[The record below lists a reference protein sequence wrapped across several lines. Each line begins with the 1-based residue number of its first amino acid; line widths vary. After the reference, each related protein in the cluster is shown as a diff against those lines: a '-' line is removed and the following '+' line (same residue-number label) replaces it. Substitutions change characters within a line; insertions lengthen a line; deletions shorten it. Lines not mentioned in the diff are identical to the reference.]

1 MICIICFYE
10 VPSYVWRCKN
20 ETYLKIE
27 KYLSENILKFGFDP
41 IFSEIAIFY
50 LTHPYPVS
58 FLRIKSSKEKTKKE
72 RKFDLHTIT
81 PFINT
86 TFVVKVYMKEQ
97 ERNTNQNTY
106 INYYRSRKK
115 YLHTCLSLY
124 LWDRVCCQIR
134 KSFHGYL
141 VTTLT
146 CRRGN
151 FIDFILHK

>member
-1 MICIICFYE
+1 M
-10 VPSYVWRCKN
+10 
-20 ETYLKIE
+20 
-27 KYLSENILKFGFDP
+27 KYLLKLKNIYSRKHFEFWINS

-50 LTHPYPVS
+50 LTNPHPVS
-58 FLRIKSSKEKTKKE
+58 SIRTKSSKEKTKKE

-141 VTTLT
+141 VTSLT

>member
-1 MICIICFYE
+1 MKC
-10 VPSYVWRCKN
+10 
-20 ETYLKIE
+20 
-27 KYLSENILKFGFDP
+27 ILKFKNISLRKYFEVRINP

-50 LTHPYPVS
+50 LTHTYPVS

-141 VTTLT
+141 VTSLT
-146 CRRGN
+146 CRSGN

>member
-1 MICIICFYE
+1 MFEE
-10 VPSYVWRCKN
+10 VRM
-20 ETYLKIE
+20 
-27 KYLSENILKFGFDP
+27 KYILKFKKTSLRKYFEVRINP
-41 IFSEIAIFY
+41 IFSKIAIFY

-141 VTTLT
+141 VTSLT